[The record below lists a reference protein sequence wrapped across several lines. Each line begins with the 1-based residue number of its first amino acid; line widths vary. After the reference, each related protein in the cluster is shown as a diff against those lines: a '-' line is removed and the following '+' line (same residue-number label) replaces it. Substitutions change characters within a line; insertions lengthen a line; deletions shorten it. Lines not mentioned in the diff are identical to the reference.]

1 MVNIELRELAHDI
14 TNNLLTG
21 FPSAALQRRSTR

>member
-1 MVNIELRELAHDI
+1 MVELRDLAHDI

-21 FPSAALQRRSTR
+21 FPAGALRDGARRA